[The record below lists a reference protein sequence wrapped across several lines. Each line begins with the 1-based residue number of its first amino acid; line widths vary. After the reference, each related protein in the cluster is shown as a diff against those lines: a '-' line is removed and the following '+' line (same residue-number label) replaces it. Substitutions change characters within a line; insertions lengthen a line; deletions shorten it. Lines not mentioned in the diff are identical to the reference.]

1 MELYI
6 TGMKK
11 RILSFVL
18 CLVML
23 FGYVAIMPAQ
33 QIQVRAAT
41 TNQNNIVARANYLY
55 NSTWVC
61 QKTVSGWRGNYT
73 FTKGNTYHLPYGQPV
88 SAGAYIGF
96 GVSVDAFLEAAANA
110 SSVFY
115 TSKSNYAGK
124 YSTYYATDCSAY
136 VSWSWGTSRNTTA
149 TIPNISTYIGSVTT
163 SNVTNKL
170 QLGDC
175 LNSTSAGHVVLVT
188 GLTYNASGAVTG
200 IEITEQTP
208 PQLKR
213 TNHTVSSLVSKYG
226 ASYKIYRYTGTV
238 PAAPDGSGSGS
249 STTSFGV
256 KVSAGLKNWVFNAAY
271 YKENNSDLAPL
282 NDEQLYDHFLNN
294 GISEGRQGS
303 ALFNIKYYLAKNSD
317 LKEAFG
323 TDYEQ
328 GFAHFVEFGQREDR
342 VYSAELTAVRDVIF
356 DVEFYWEKYPD
367 VAESMKGDV
376 YRTFMHFMKIGLSEG
391 YSASPAFSI
400 KYYANENEGLKTLYS
415 KDYYGAM
422 HHFIKYGQNEQR
434 GVSPMLETAYYMEKY
449 PEAGT
454 TTLSAMKH
462 YLSTGM
468 EQGLDSTPNFHAEFY
483 YFSHSSS
490 LAGYTEENCYKH
502 YLLSGYDDGLRG
514 APHAF
519 YPENY
524 ANLGAGFT
532 ARLTNKKADLNWSIS
547 GTSVIIYTPSDS
559 DAQKWHFERQSDGSY
574 KITNVKYG
582 TVLTASDNGS
592 ADGLISI
599 EADTGGAH
607 QRWFLYEVGG
617 YYSFRTACNKWVG
630 IGLTSGK
637 VDPQTTI
644 EMANHRDNDAHKYT
658 LTILSTDTVEC
669 EGHSYMS
676 SVLEAPT
683 CTDGGITQYTCLAC
697 GYSYTTPMDPMGHSY
712 VATVTAPTCTEDGYT
727 TYICE
732 SCGNAYTSDYQA
744 ASGHNYRSAV
754 TAPTCT
760 QAGYTTYTCVD
771 CYDAYAVSG
780 EPATGHNLVNGVCT
794 GCGLVDQVP
803 KITPK
808 YPTTSLEDQIHM
820 EIYFLAE
827 GLSDVDY
834 ADMGLL
840 TWASEPAVANYE
852 TAEKVIP
859 GAQDDGGY
867 LFVQTDSIPAKELGD
882 TIYFMIYARLADGS
896 YVYSALLTTS
906 PKQYAMNRIR
916 TSSDP
921 NQVALCVSMLNYG
934 AEAQKYFNYKT
945 DQLMN
950 AELTQEQ
957 RAMVADYSPDMVDAV
972 DQPDASKA
980 GIYTN
985 TGGFSKK
992 YPAVTLGGAFGIN
1005 YYFTPSNDPDT
1016 VPKIY
1021 YWDEET
1027 YNSVDVLLPSNATGC
1042 INLTGDTVFTGCVE
1056 GIAAKDLADTIY
1068 VAAGYKSGGNNY
1080 CTGVLAYSIGAFC
1093 SARAGSEGA
1102 NDQSLAAAIAVYGY
1116 YAKIFFS
1123 GVAG

>member
-1 MELYI
+1 
-6 TGMKK
+6 
-11 RILSFVL
+11 
-18 CLVML
+18 ML

-33 QIQVRAAT
+33 QMQVRAAT
-41 TNQNNIVARANYLY
+41 ANQNNIVARANYLY
-55 NSTWVC
+55 NATWVC

-96 GVSVDAFLEAAANA
+96 SVSVDTFLEAAANA
-110 SSVFY
+110 NSVFY

-149 TIPNISTYIGSVTT
+149 TIPNISSLIGSVTT

-188 GLTYNASGAVTG
+188 GLSYNASGAVTG

-226 ASYKIYRYTGTV
+226 SSYKIYRYNGTV
-238 PAAPDGSGSGS
+238 PGAPDGSSAGSA
-249 STTSFGV
+249 TTSFGV
-256 KVSAGLKNWVFNAAY
+256 KVSAGLKNWIFNAAY

-282 NDEQLYDHFLNN
+282 NDVQLYDHFLNN
-294 GISEGRQGS
+294 GLSEGRQGS
-303 ALFNIKYYLAKNSD
+303 ALFNLKYYLAENPD

-323 TDYEQ
+323 KDYEM
-328 GFAHFVEFGQREDR
+328 GFKHFVEYGQREDR
-342 VYSAELTAVRDVIF
+342 VYSAELTAVRDDIF
-356 DVEFYWEKYPD
+356 DVEFYWKKYPD
-367 VAESMKGDV
+367 VAESMNGDV

-400 KYYANENEGLKTLYS
+400 KYYATENEGLKTLYS

-434 GVSPMLETAYYMEKY
+434 GVSPMLETEYYIQKY

-454 TTLSAMKH
+454 TTLSAMRH

-468 EQGLDSTPNFHAEFY
+468 EQGLDSTPKFLPAFY
-483 YFSHSSS
+483 YFSHPSH
-490 LAGYTEENCYKH
+490 LEGYTEENCYMH
-502 YLLSGYDDGLRG
+502 YLLSGYDEGLR
-514 APHAF
+514 AIPYAY

-532 ARLTNKKADLNWSIS
+532 ARLTNKKSNLNWSLYGS
-547 GTSVIIYTPSDS
+547 NVIIYTPSES
-559 DAQKWHFERQSDGSY
+559 DAQKWHFQRQSDGSY

-582 TVLTASDNGS
+582 KVLTATSNGRSDGFVV
-592 ADGLISI
+592 I
-599 EADTGGAH
+599 EEDTGGAN
-607 QRWFLYEVGG
+607 QRWYLYEVGG
-617 YYSFRTACNKWVG
+617 YYSFRTACNDWIG
-630 IGLTSGK
+630 IGLTGG
-637 VDPQTTI
+637 TTTP
-644 EMANHRDNDAHKYT
+644 ETTLELSNHRDNDGHKT
-658 LTILSTDTVEC
+658 TITILSTDTEEC
-669 EGHSYMS
+669 EGHTYMS
-676 SVLEAPT
+676 SVLQAPT
-683 CTDGGITQYTCLAC
+683 CLNGGTIQYTCIAC
-697 GYSYTTPMDPMGHSY
+697 GYSYTAPLDPMGHNY
-712 VATVTAPTCTEDGYT
+712 AATVTAPTCTEDGYT
-727 TYICE
+727 TYTCE
-732 SCGNAYTSDYQA
+732 CCSDA
-744 ASGHNYRSAV
+744 F
-754 TAPTCT
+754 T
-760 QAGYTTYTCVD
+760 
-771 CYDAYAVSG
+771 VSG

-794 GCGLVDQVP
+794 GCGLMSQVP

-808 YPTTSLEDQIHM
+808 YPTTALEDEIHVK
-820 EIYFLAE
+820 IYFLTE
-827 GLSDVDY
+827 GLSHVDHG
-834 ADMGLL
+834 DMGIL
-840 TWASEPAVANYE
+840 TWSSEPAVANYD
-852 TAEKVIP
+852 TAEKVMP
-859 GAQDDGGY
+859 GAQDTGTY
-867 LFVQTDSIPAKELGD
+867 LVVQTDSIPAKELGD

-906 PKQYAMNRIR
+906 PKQYAMNQIR
-916 TSSDP
+916 TSPDP
-921 NQVALCVSMLNYG
+921 SQVALCVSMLNYG

-957 RAMVADYSPDMVDAV
+957 RAMVADYSPNMVDAV
-972 DQPDASKA
+972 DQPDPSKA
-980 GIYTN
+980 GPYTN
-985 TGGFSKK
+985 SGGFSKK
-992 YPAVTLGGAFGIN
+992 YPSVSLSSAFGIN

-1016 VPKIY
+1016 IPKIF

-1027 YNSVDVLLPSNATGC
+1027 YNSVDILRPTNATGM
-1042 INLTGDTVFTGCVE
+1042 IEMTGDTVFTGSVE
-1056 GIAAKDLADTIY
+1056 GIAAKNLADTIY
-1068 VAAGYKSGGNNY
+1068 VAAGYMYEGKSY

-1093 SARAGSEGA
+1093 STRAGTAGA
-1102 NDQSLAAAIAVYGY
+1102 EDQPLAAAIAVYGY

-1123 GVAG
+1123 GAAG